1 MKAMSKLLVTM
12 LLSGLVCLWSN
23 SARSDPVTG
32 ISWSTFTGLADLSS
46 PVVDPLLDVYRFG
59 SAWDEGAFHGTIYSQ
74 VFQGKGAAA
83 GLYVYVYQIQ
93 HVPGPTDPPSTQQ
106 YPFGTV
112 SFPTFTNI
120 PPSTVN
126 SIQFFAITSITS
138 IDSDDSDN
146 PTIGFSTLGVQ
157 GPNPEYGGEFTPLGD
172 MGQISFTFAPKLAY
186 NTTSYIFGFFHPLPP
201 TTVIANLVDSVPE
214 QLNPLVYTPSP
225 EPSSIALLGLGLL
238 GVFLPRRFKK
248 KSL

>member
-23 SARSDPVTG
+23 SARSAPVTG
-32 ISWSTFTGLADLSS
+32 IDWSTFTGLADLSR
-46 PVVDPLLDVYRFG
+46 PVVDPLFDVYRFG
-59 SAWDEGAFHGTIYSQ
+59 SAWVDGAFHGTIYSQ

-83 GLYVYVYQIQ
+83 GLYVYVYQIE
-93 HVPGPTDPPSTQQ
+93 HVPDPTDPPLAQR

-126 SIQFFAITSITS
+126 SIQFFAITSG
-138 IDSDDSDN
+138 D
-146 PTIGFSTLGVQ
+146 PTIGFSILGVR
-157 GPNPEYGGEFTPLGD
+157 GPNPDDGGDFTPLGD
-172 MGQISFTFAPKLAY
+172 MGQISFTFLPKLAY

>member
-23 SARSDPVTG
+23 SARSAPVTG
-32 ISWSTFTGLADLSS
+32 IDWSTFTGLANLSS
-46 PVVDPLLDVYRFG
+46 PVVDPLFDVYRFG
-59 SAWDEGAFHGTIYSQ
+59 SAWVAGAFHGTIYSQ
-74 VFQGKGAAA
+74 VFPGQGAAA
-83 GLYVYVYQIQ
+83 GLYVYVYQIA
-93 HVPGPTDPPSTQQ
+93 HVPSPTPPPPAQQ
-106 YPFGTV
+106 YPFGAV

-120 PPSTVN
+120 PPSTVG
-126 SIQFFAITSITS
+126 SIQFFAITSGA
-138 IDSDDSDN
+138 
-146 PTIGFSTLGVQ
+146 PTIGFSTLGVL
-157 GPNPEYGGEFTPLGD
+157 GPADGTFTPLGD
-172 MGQISFTFAPKLAY
+172 MGQISFTFLPKLDF

>member
-23 SARSDPVTG
+23 SARSAPVTG
-32 ISWSTFTGLADLSS
+32 IDWSTFTGLADLSS
-46 PVVDPLLDVYRFG
+46 PVVDPLFDVYRFG
-59 SAWDEGAFHGTIYSQ
+59 SAWVDGAFHGTIYSQ

-83 GLYVYVYQIQ
+83 GLYVYVYQIE
-93 HVPGPTDPPSTQQ
+93 HVPRPTDPPLAQQ
-106 YPFGTV
+106 YPFGAV

-126 SIQFFAITSITS
+126 SIQFFAITSGS
-138 IDSDDSDN
+138 
-146 PTIGFSTLGVQ
+146 PTIGFLNLGVQ
-157 GPNPEYGGEFTPLGD
+157 QPAVGEFTPLGD
-172 MGQISFTFAPKLAY
+172 MGQIGFTFVPKLAF

>member
-1 MKAMSKLLVTM
+1 
-12 LLSGLVCLWSN
+12 
-23 SARSDPVTG
+23 VTG
-32 ISWSTFTGLADLSS
+32 IDWSTFTDLVEA
-46 PVVDPLLDVYRFG
+46 PVTAPLFDFYRFG
-59 SAWDEGAFHGTIYSQ
+59 SAWVAGAFHGTIYSQ
-74 VFQGKGAAA
+74 VFQGKGAAE
-83 GLYVYVYQIQ
+83 GLYVYVYQIE
-93 HVPGPTDPPSTQQ
+93 HVPGPTPPPPAQQ
-106 YPFGTV
+106 YPFGAV
-112 SFPTFTNI
+112 SFLTFTNI

-126 SIQFFAITSITS
+126 IPLPTQFFAITSGS
-138 IDSDDSDN
+138 
-146 PTIGFSTLGVQ
+146 PTIGFSTLGVL
-157 GPNPEYGGEFTPLGD
+157 GPVDGTFTPLGD
-172 MGQISFTFAPKLAY
+172 MGQISFAFIPKLAF

>member
-1 MKAMSKLLVTM
+1 M

-23 SARSDPVTG
+23 SARSAPVTG
-32 ISWSTFTGLADLSS
+32 IDWSTFTGLADLSS
-46 PVVDPLLDVYRFG
+46 PVVDPLFDVYRFG
-59 SAWDEGAFHGTIYSQ
+59 GAWVDGAFHGTIYSQ

-83 GLYVYVYQIQ
+83 GLYVYVYQIE
-93 HVPGPTDPPSTQQ
+93 HVPGPTQPPSAQQ

-126 SIQFFAITSITS
+126 SIQFFAITSG
-138 IDSDDSDN
+138 D
-146 PTIGFSTLGVQ
+146 PTIGFSTLGVR
-157 GPNPEYGGEFTPLGD
+157 GPHPDEGGDFTPLGD
-172 MGQISFTFAPKLAY
+172 MGQISFTFAPKLAF

-201 TTVIANLVDSVPE
+201 TTVIANLVDSVLE

>member
-23 SARSDPVTG
+23 SARSAPVTG
-32 ISWSTFTGLADLSS
+32 IDWSTFTGLANLSS
-46 PVVDPLLDVYRFG
+46 PVVDPLFDVYRFG
-59 SAWDEGAFHGTIYSQ
+59 GAWVAGAFHGTIYSQ
-74 VFQGKGAAA
+74 VFPGQGAAA
-83 GLYVYVYQIQ
+83 GLYVYVYQIE
-93 HVPGPTDPPSTQQ
+93 HVPGPTPPPPAQQ

-126 SIQFFAITSITS
+126 SIQFFAITSG
-138 IDSDDSDN
+138 D
-146 PTIGFSTLGVQ
+146 PTIGFSTLGVR
-157 GPNPEYGGEFTPLGD
+157 GPNPDDGGDFTPLGD
-172 MGQISFTFAPKLAY
+172 MGQISFTFLPKLAF

-214 QLNPLVYTPSP
+214 QFNPLVYTPSP

>member
-1 MKAMSKLLVTM
+1 MKAMSKSLVTM
-12 LLSGLVCLWSN
+12 LLSGLVCLWSS
-23 SARSDPVTG
+23 SARSDPVIG

-46 PVVDPLLDVYRFG
+46 PVVDPLFDVYRFG
-59 SAWDEGAFHGTIYSQ
+59 GAWVAGAFHGTIYSQ

-83 GLYVYVYQIQ
+83 GLYVYVYQIE
-93 HVPGPTDPPSTQQ
+93 HVPGPTLPPPAQQ
-106 YPFGTV
+106 YPFGSV
-112 SFPTFTNI
+112 SFPIFTNI

-126 SIQFFAITSITS
+126 SIQFFAITSG
-138 IDSDDSDN
+138 D
-146 PTIGFSTLGVQ
+146 PTIGFSTLGVL
-157 GPNPEYGGEFTPLGD
+157 GPADGTFTPLGD
-172 MGQISFTFAPKLAY
+172 MGQIRFTFLPNLAF

-201 TTVIANLVDSVPE
+201 TTVIANLIDSVPE

>member
-12 LLSGLVCLWSN
+12 LLSGLVCLWSS

-32 ISWSTFTGLADLSS
+32 IDWSTFTELADLSS

-59 SAWDEGAFHGTIYSQ
+59 DDWTNPPAGAIHGTIYSQ
-74 VFQGKGAAA
+74 VFKGKGDAA
-83 GLYVYVYQIQ
+83 GLYVYVYQ
-93 HVPGPTDPPSTQQ
+93 VENKPLTGLEPPPERQEA
-106 YPFGTV
+106 FGSV
-112 SFPTFTNI
+112 AFNTFTNI
-120 PPSTVN
+120 PPQTVG
-126 SIQFFAITSITS
+126 SIKFFAITSGS
-138 IDSDDSDN
+138 
-146 PTIGFSTLGVQ
+146 PTIGFSTLGGL
-157 GPNPEYGGEFTPLGD
+157 GPNPLAGGEFTPLGII
-172 MGQISFTFAPKLAY
+172 GKVKFTFLPELPY

-201 TTVIANLVDSVPE
+201 TTVIANLQNSKPE
-214 QLNPLVYTPSP
+214 TLNPLVYTPSP

>member
-1 MKAMSKLLVTM
+1 
-12 LLSGLVCLWSN
+12 
-23 SARSDPVTG
+23 VTG
-32 ISWSTFTGLADLSS
+32 IDWSTFTGLANLSS
-46 PVVDPLLDVYRFG
+46 PVVDPLFDVYRFG
-59 SAWDEGAFHGTIYSQ
+59 SAWVAGAFHGTIYSQ
-74 VFQGKGAAA
+74 VFPGQGAAA
-83 GLYVYVYQIQ
+83 GLYVYVYQIA
-93 HVPGPTDPPSTQQ
+93 HVPSPTPPPPAQQ
-106 YPFGTV
+106 YPFGAV

-120 PPSTVN
+120 PPSTVG
-126 SIQFFAITSITS
+126 SIQFFAITSGA
-138 IDSDDSDN
+138 
-146 PTIGFSTLGVQ
+146 PTIGFSTLGVL
-157 GPNPEYGGEFTPLGD
+157 GPADGTFTPLGD
-172 MGQISFTFAPKLAY
+172 MGQISFTFLPKLDF

>member
-23 SARSDPVTG
+23 SARSAPVTG
-32 ISWSTFTGLADLSS
+32 IDWSTFTGLADLSS
-46 PVVDPLLDVYRFG
+46 PVVDPLFDVYRFG
-59 SAWDEGAFHGTIYSQ
+59 SAWADGAFHGTIYSQ
-74 VFQGKGAAA
+74 VFRGKGAAA
-83 GLYVYVYQIQ
+83 GLYVYVYQIE
-93 HVPGPTDPPSTQQ
+93 HVPSPTPPSTQQ
-106 YPFGTV
+106 YPFGVV

-126 SIQFFAITSITS
+126 SIQSIQFFAI
-138 IDSDDSDN
+138 DSGN
-146 PTIGFSTLGVQ
+146 PTIGFSILGVK
-157 GPNPEYGGEFTPLGD
+157 GPDGGDFTPLGD
-172 MGQISFTFAPKLAY
+172 MGQISFTFLSKLAY

-201 TTVIANLVDSVPE
+201 TTVIANLQNSKPE
-214 QLNPLVYTPSP
+214 TLNPLVYTPSP